1 LLFDLRRLYFVFENS
16 VRYVVSITRVYSS
29 AYGQNLFPAIGQYA
43 ENQRISAVRKIYQRG
58 ISTPMVNIE
67 SLWSDYC
74 NYEKNINP
82 TLAEKLISERNK
94 EYQVSKKIAKQLET
108 VTRGVNRQAVSVPP
122 RGTAPEMKQVEMWKK
137 YIQWEKSNP
146 METEEYGQFAKRG

>member
-1 LLFDLRRLYFVFENS
+1 
-16 VRYVVSITRVYSS
+16 
-29 AYGQNLFPAIGQYA
+29 PAVGQYA

-67 SLWSDYC
+67 SLWTDYC
-74 NYEKNINP
+74 AYEKNINP

-122 RGTAPEMKQVEMWKK
+122 RGTAPEMKQVALV
-137 YIQWEKSNP
+137 IQ
-146 METEEYGQFAKRG
+146 TI